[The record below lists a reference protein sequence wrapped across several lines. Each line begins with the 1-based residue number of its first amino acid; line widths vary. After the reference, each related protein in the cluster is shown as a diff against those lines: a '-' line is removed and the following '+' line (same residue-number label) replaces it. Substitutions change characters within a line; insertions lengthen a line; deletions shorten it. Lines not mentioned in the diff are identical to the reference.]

1 MYCRSPP
8 MGSGPML
15 APSRALEFKLILERR
30 SCGTPFVLPL
40 IAANRFWENDYGR
53 RLVLL
58 WNCPLPSQ

>member
-1 MYCRSPP
+1 
-8 MGSGPML
+8 ML
-15 APSRALEFKLILERR
+15 ALSRTLEFKLILERR

-40 IAANRFWENDYGR
+40 MAANRFWENDYGR